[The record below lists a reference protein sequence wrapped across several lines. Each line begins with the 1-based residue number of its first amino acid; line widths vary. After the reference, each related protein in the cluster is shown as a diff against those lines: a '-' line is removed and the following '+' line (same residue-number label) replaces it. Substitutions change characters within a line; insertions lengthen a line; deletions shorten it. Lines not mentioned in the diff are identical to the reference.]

1 MKTDLMKAAEQAVV
15 KMDSRPDFKAGDT
28 VTVFYKIIEGT
39 KEREQQF
46 QGVVLQRKGHS
57 GTQTFTVRKISNGIG
72 VERIFPLFSP
82 KISKIEVNK
91 RGSVRRA
98 RIFYLR
104 NISGKAARI
113 EEKKVVTAAQTKT
126 NSNDASAKPKS
137 TKKKAAKVIEET
149 VKS

>member
-1 MKTDLMKAAEQAVV
+1 MKTDLMKVAEQAAI
-15 KMDSRPDFKAGDT
+15 KIDKRPDFKSGDT
-28 VTVFYKIIEGT
+28 ITVYYKIIEGT

-46 QGVVLQRKGHS
+46 QGVVLQRKGH
-57 GTQTFTVRKISNGIG
+57 GATQTFTVRKISNGVG

-104 NISGKAARI
+104 GISGKAARI
-113 EEKKVVTAAQTKT
+113 EEKRANTITDEQPSAPAP
-126 NSNDASAKPKS
+126 SASKRQ
-137 TKKKAAKVIEET
+137 KKALAPVVEET
-149 VKS
+149 KA